1 MFDLTRLLAGRKHA
15 VHAADDSLGAF
26 LPEGSS
32 AAPESQAGPRQPR
45 WQYLGALALVGVT
58 GAGGV
63 GTYLLKKA
71 EPLKAAAPSASLT
84 IESDP
89 VGAVVTA
96 HGVRQ
101 GVTPLTLLVAPG
113 EHPFEIVH
121 GERRKEIRVVARA
134 ETALVHHVEFDLAAP
149 EETKGSAAADDSA
162 PVAAPALVK
171 PAAPSARI
179 PPPAGPA
186 AGWLAITSPIPLQI
200 VEKSQV
206 IGSTAA
212 PKIMVPAGKR
222 DLQLVNESLGFAER
236 RVVQVEAG
244 KTASISVTVPKAPIS
259 INAVPWAE
267 VWIDGVRVGETPIG
281 NYLVRLGSRDIVF
294 RHPELGERR
303 RTAVVSLT
311 APARVSVDM
320 RKEQ

>member
-1 MFDLTRLLAGRKHA
+1 MFDLTRLLAGRKNA
-15 VHAADDSLGAF
+15 AHAADDSLGAF

-32 AAPESQAGPRQPR
+32 AAPGSEAGLRQPR
-45 WQYLGALALVGVT
+45 WQYLGALALVGLT
-58 GAGGV
+58 GAGGAGV
-63 GTYLLKKA
+63 YLLKKA
-71 EPLKAAAPSASLT
+71 EPLNAAASASLT

-89 VGAVVTA
+89 PGAVVTA
-96 HGVRQ
+96 NGVRQ
-101 GVTPLTLLVAPG
+101 GVTPLTLSVAPG
-113 EHPFEIVH
+113 EHPFEVVH

-134 ETALVHHVEFDLAAP
+134 ETAVVHHVEFDLAAP
-149 EETKGSAAADDSA
+149 EETKGSAKADDNAPLAALASA
-162 PVAAPALVK
+162 KP
-171 PAAPSARI
+171 PAARARI

-186 AGWLAITSPIPLQI
+186 AGWLAIRSPIPLQV
-200 VEKSQV
+200 VEQSQV

-212 PKIMVPAGKR
+212 PKIMVPAGR
-222 DLQLVNESLGFAER
+222 RTLQLVNESLGFAER

-244 KTASISVTVPKAPIS
+244 KTASISVTVPQAPIS

-281 NYLVRLGSRDIVF
+281 NYLVRIGSRDIVF

-303 RTAVVSLT
+303 QTAVVSLT